1 MFCPAVGL
9 NPLDPIYHVSSVFAS
24 KYILQMTLHTSV
36 AVTDVIFAS
45 KIDVIARALTNC
57 EFVARYNSISIGY
70 KGKVCL
76 ATYEFIQK
84 YHNVLER
91 KGYFYKL
98 NRVFQCFSRDL

>member
-9 NPLDPIYHVSSVFAS
+9 NPLDPIYHVSSVFPS

-70 KGKVCL
+70 KGKVCQQRMNL
-76 ATYEFIQK
+76 YKNITMY
-84 YHNVLER
+84 L
-91 KGYFYKL
+91 KGRAISI
-98 NRVFQCFSRDL
+98 N